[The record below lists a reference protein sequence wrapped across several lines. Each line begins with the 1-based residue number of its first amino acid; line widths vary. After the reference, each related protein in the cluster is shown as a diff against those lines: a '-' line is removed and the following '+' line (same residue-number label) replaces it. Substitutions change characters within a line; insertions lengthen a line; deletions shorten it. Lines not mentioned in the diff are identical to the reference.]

1 MSAQVASTAAMEI
14 EEKTISC
21 TICLQ
26 DSEKSVRL
34 RCGHAFCGAC
44 LKQCATHDMDKCPH
58 CRAPHLLDPDALKA
72 KIEEYRKN
80 YRNWRQGLP
89 KGAQG
94 DVGAVTLPP
103 APAHETPYLVKKLDV
118 QCKETV
124 AFRDYDVEHE
134 RKAVVERH
142 YRDMRT
148 HQTVAFVR
156 KMHDKY
162 SFADGRERCRMTVK
176 ECFQALENYVDS
188 SDPDV
193 GLPNIVHMLQTSEAI
208 RKAGHPDW
216 FQLVGLIH
224 DMGKI
229 MYLWGCAEDGQVGTA
244 EGPQWAL
251 GGDTWVVGCALPSGE
266 PRPGVVYPHFSALNP
281 DMRDPA
287 MATKN
292 GIYEPGCGIDSL
304 LFAYGHDEYLYQMC
318 TANGVKLPKAG
329 FDMIRYHSAY
339 PWHTGRIYDHLM
351 KPEDHEALKWVLE
364 FNTFDLYTK
373 DEDNVIDV
381 EKLWPY
387 YQGLIDKYMPGKL
400 KW

>member
-1 MSAQVASTAAMEI
+1 
-14 EEKTISC
+14 
-21 TICLQ
+21 
-26 DSEKSVRL
+26 
-34 RCGHAFCGAC
+34 
-44 LKQCATHDMDKCPH
+44 
-58 CRAPHLLDPDALKA
+58 
-72 KIEEYRKN
+72 
-80 YRNWRQGLP
+80 
-89 KGAQG
+89 
-94 DVGAVTLPP
+94 
-103 APAHETPYLVKKLDV
+103 
-118 QCKETV
+118 
-124 AFRDYDVEHE
+124 
-134 RKAVVERH
+134 
-142 YRDMRT
+142 MRT
-148 HQTVAFVR
+148 HQTVAFVK
-156 KMHDKY
+156 KMHAKY
-162 SFADGRERCRMTVK
+162 DFSEGKARCRMTVQ
-176 ECFQALENYVDS
+176 ECFRVLENYVDS

-193 GLPNIVHMLQTSEAI
+193 GLPNIVHMLQTAEAI
-208 RKAGHPDW
+208 RAAGHPDW
-216 FQLVGLIH
+216 FQLVGLVH

-244 EGPQWAL
+244 DGPQWAL
-251 GGDTWVVGCALPSGE
+251 GGDTWVVGCALPSGDA
-266 PRPGVVYPHFSALNP
+266 RPGVVYPQFSSLNP
-281 DMRDPA
+281 DARDPA
-287 MATKN
+287 LNTPCGM
-292 GIYEPGCGIDSL
+292 YEPGCGIDNL

>member
-1 MSAQVASTAAMEI
+1 MASLIGMDGRATL
-14 EEKTISC
+14 EETTDLPCS
-21 TICLQ
+21 ICLL
-26 DSEKSVRL
+26 DSRSQVRL

-44 LKQCATHDMDKCPH
+44 LKQCAAHDLASCPQ
-58 CRAPHLLDPDALKA
+58 CRAPHLLDPDVLRS
-72 KIEEYRKN
+72 KIDEYRKQ
-80 YRNWRQGLP
+80 YRQWREG
-89 KGAQG
+89 GATG
-94 DVGAVTLPP
+94 ARGEVAAVTAPP
-103 APAHETPYLVKKLDV
+103 AAKKLDN
-118 QCKETV
+118 QCKETKD
-124 AFRDYDVEHE
+124 FRDYDAEHE
-134 RKAVVERH
+134 RKETVERH

-148 HQTVAFVR
+148 HQTVAFVK
-156 KMHDKY
+156 KMHAKY
-162 SFADGRERCRMTVK
+162 DFSEGEERCRMTVQ
-176 ECFQALENYVDS
+176 ECFRVLENYVDS

-193 GLPNIVHMLQTSEAI
+193 GLPNIVHMLQTAEAI
-208 RKAGHPDW
+208 RAAGHPDW

-244 EGPQWAL
+244 DGPQWAL
-251 GGDTWVVGCALPSGE
+251 GGDTWVVGCALPSGDA
-266 PRPGVVYPHFSALNP
+266 RPGVVYPQFSALNP
-281 DMRDPA
+281 DARDPA
-287 MATKN
+287 LNTPCGMYA
-292 GIYEPGCGIDSL
+292 PGCGIDNL

-373 DEDNVIDV
+373 DEENVIDV
-381 EKLWPY
+381 EALWPY
-387 YQGLIDKYMPGKL
+387 YQTLIDKYMPGKL